1 MPYDDYPQSAT
12 NNAKRALKWADENGW
27 GSCGTPV
34 GKQRANQL
42 ANRETISEET
52 VKRTYS
58 FLSRHAENA
67 DVPYDEGCGGL
78 MYDAWGGKSMLSWA
92 ESKVNQMKEEKQES
106 IVRKHYGD
114 DVELRTMEMRAADD
128 EVLMVEGYAAVFD
141 QETNLGYFKEKIARG
156 AFSNVMEDD
165 VRLLLNHDGA
175 PLARTTNGT
184 LELSTDDNGLHYR
197 AVLNDT
203 TQGRDLYKMIK
214 RGDITQSSFAF
225 TIKGE
230 EWDKETN
237 LRTVTEVGRLLDVSP
252 VTYPAYPQASV
263 SARSKFEA
271 ETEAAKAPEVN
282 ESVAEA
288 REEVTPSVDTKNVSQ
303 EVRKLPPNLNT
314 MNINDLKGQRAAYYE
329 EYVEIGKHIEA
340 EGRSMTEAEQ
350 ERSDKLVDLMKDIDA
365 KIKYKQNEQEMLKR
379 MAHTGVSSTSE
390 QESVNAVN
398 YKFSLSRAI
407 KSIANQE
414 RLEGAEAE
422 WTQEAHREMR
432 SSGITPNGKLA
443 IPTVAFRAGAA
454 DNFQAT
460 SGDGSG
466 FVATNVPF
474 AIEALRAPSVI
485 QGLGATVINAQGNL
499 KFPRISVAGSVTE
512 ELEVDTNTGAG
523 LELDELTL
531 TPRRLS
537 AKTTYSQQLI
547 YQGGAEVDRLIAN
560 DISADMNTKIDSDA
574 FSAILAGAASDLT
587 TAGTGTASATTF
599 DADLAFRMEAAVLA
613 AGGDLSG
620 AAYVMSP
627 HAYKISKSL
636 AAVSSVSALFDG
648 GQFNGYRPVAT
659 KHLADITADTIGQMI
674 FGNFSQGLI
683 LAFFSGVDILVD
695 PFSSAS
701 NAQITLH
708 VNRYFDT
715 GVRQAGAFSVCSD
728 VV

>member
-12 NNAKRALKWADENGW
+12 NNAKRALKWAEENGW
-27 GSCGTPV
+27 GSCGTPT

-52 VKRTYS
+52 VKRIYS
-58 FLSRHAENA
+58 FLSRHAQNA

-78 MYDAWGGKSMLSWA
+78 MYDAWGGKSMLPWA
-92 ESKVNQMKEEKQES
+92 ESKVNQMKEEKNSQQES

-141 QETNLGYFKEKIARG
+141 QETNLGYFKEQIARG

-184 LELSTDDNGLHYR
+184 LELSTDETGLHYR

-237 LRTVTEVGRLLDVSP
+237 LRTITEVGRLLDVSP

-271 ETEAAKAPEVN
+271 MKEVN
-282 ESVAEA
+282 ESVAEI
-288 REEVTPSVDTKNVSQ
+288 REEVKPNVDAKN
-303 EVRKLPPNLNT
+303 EIPKGRKLPSNLNT

-454 DNFQAT
+454 DNFQAV

-485 QGLGATVINAQGNL
+485 QTLGATVINAQGNL

-512 ELEVDTNTGAG
+512 EGEVDANTGAG
-523 LELDELTL
+523 LEMDELTL

-574 FSAILAGAASDLT
+574 FAAILAGAASDLT
-587 TAGTGTASATTF
+587 TAGAGTASATTF

-636 AAVSSVSALFDG
+636 AAVSSVSALFDN

-674 FGNFSQGLI
+674 FGNFAQGLI